1 LNFAGRRISRCI
13 IEREIISPKGGA
25 ALMEKKKI
33 RMACTVGTS
42 AQGHF
47 SLGTETGGSEKTKKE
62 LAAEFIGYGSG
73 RGKNRDKKRTF
84 LSAYLKSPEDMKTW
98 EVVRCAGTS
107 PKPGVLSERKFPSA
121 EIQSIVRW
129 LWKKADGS
137 QVDMEIILFE
147 NSAEGEGTEFSPFT
161 ARVTEFF
168 LYEMERAGLLPKGTS
183 LSIDIKPL
191 VIDVSNE
198 QKFLKSLGGLF
209 EALNDERKKA
219 LENGQE
225 FIVNTSGGYKSVS
238 AYAMLYAQL
247 REAPSLYTF
256 EGGNC
261 DAVELTSFPVSYA
274 LGALDEEMSLLKAL
288 RKSPDLL
295 KSTSRESKNLP
306 LWVRSLVFAGSE
318 GPEMPLVDV
327 LLEEYREKRRGSEAV
342 GSGLLEILGRKGRR
356 YKEYISDRI
365 RNEWAELWIGDQ
377 IPETVEHSRRHS
389 KRLMEFAANLYRSAW
404 EPLDRLGLTSPEII
418 ALLISCIYL
427 HDIGHTAISF
437 PVAEVTDSPFLLGS
451 FPSSVREVH
460 HLLSSEL
467 IRKKETELFPPHHG
481 LELTF
486 LKKLV
491 PLISA
496 HHRGYT
502 TLTEKQGDAAP
513 GGKIRLVGTFLFG
526 EETFRST
533 LRPLETKLREL
544 SENERGGIPV
554 ETLLDLAALFR
565 IIDGA
570 DVQADRVV
578 DDIYLKARLQRTKE
592 EARTFSAELS
602 GFSALAGENS
612 ALGEI
617 LKKVGD
623 ITNAGEK
630 IRIEDILRGSIPKSE
645 SSVIKNNCDSVYE
658 DVFNELLH
666 MKAGARCPGKAVH
679 LNRLQALFLSLANR
693 TAFKWEQFL
702 HFFKHQCVGTVFP
715 VYENGEVM
723 IHVWPNSDLPFD
735 SEILGTSLSV
745 VKGDIEKEWEKAC
758 FAGKEEPILLKGI
771 RFSVQLHLEEE

>member
-1 LNFAGRRISRCI
+1 MVIGEISRCI
-13 IEREIISPKGGA
+13 IKREIISPKGGA
-25 ALMEKKKI
+25 ALMEKRKI

-42 AQGHF
+42 ARSHF
-47 SLGTETGGSEKTKKE
+47 SFDIENSNGKTAPE
-62 LAAEFIGYGSG
+62 LKADFIAYGSDLD
-73 RGKNRDKKRTF
+73 RKRQF
-84 LSAYLKSPEDMKTW
+84 LSTYLKSPKVRETW
-98 EVVRCAGTS
+98 EIVTDRGS
-107 PKPGVLSERKFPSA
+107 SQKIELLNERMFPSA

-129 LWKKADGS
+129 LWKKPDGR
-137 QVDMEIILFE
+137 QVDLEVILFE
-147 NSAEGEGTEFSPFT
+147 NPAEKEETVDSPFT

-168 LYEMERAGLLPKGTS
+168 LYKMERAGLLPKGS
-183 LSIDIKPL
+183 SISIEIKPL
-191 VIDVSNE
+191 DIDVSNE
-198 QKFLKSLGGLF
+198 KNFLISLGKLF
-209 EALNDERKKA
+209 KALNDERNKA

-256 EGGNC
+256 EKGNC
-261 DAVELTSFPVSYA
+261 DALELTSFPVSYA
-274 LGALDEEMSLLKAL
+274 LSALDEEMSLLKAL

-295 KSTSRESKNLP
+295 KSTSKESQNLP
-306 LWVRSLVFAGSE
+306 LWVRSMVFTGSE
-318 GPEMPLVDV
+318 EPEMPLVDV
-327 LLEEYREKRRGSEAV
+327 LLEEYKDKRRGSEAV
-342 GSGLLEILGRKGRR
+342 GSGLLEILGRKDRSF
-356 YKEYISDRI
+356 KEYIAGRI
-365 RNEWAELWIGDQ
+365 QKEWAELWIGDQ

-389 KRLMEFAANLYRSAW
+389 KRLMEFAANLYRSAE

-437 PVAEVTDSPFLLGS
+437 PVEEVTDTPFLLGS

-481 LELTF
+481 QEPTF

-502 TLTEKQGDAAP
+502 TLTEKQGTAIMKKKQA
-513 GGKIRLVGTFLFG
+513 ILLVGTFLFG
-526 EETFRST
+526 ESHFSRT
-533 LRPLETKLREL
+533 LLPLERKLREL
-544 SENERGGIPV
+544 SEDERGGIPV
-554 ETLLDLAALFR
+554 EKLLNLAALLR

-592 EARTFSAELS
+592 EAKTFAAELS
-602 GFSALAGENS
+602 GFSPLAINEPV
-612 ALGEI
+612 LGEI

-623 ITNAGEK
+623 ISTAGEK
-630 IRIEDILRGSIPKSE
+630 IRIEDILRGSIPESE
-645 SSVIKNNCDSVYE
+645 SGVIKDNCASVYE
-658 DVFNELLH
+658 DIFKALLR
-666 MKAGARCPGKAVH
+666 MKGEADCPGKAVH
-679 LNRLQALFLSLANR
+679 LNRLEALFLSLANR

-715 VYENGEVM
+715 VYENGEII
-723 IHVWPNSDLPFD
+723 IHLWPNSDLSFD
-735 SEILGTSLSV
+735 SEILDTSLKE
-745 VKGDIEKEWEKAC
+745 VKKHIEDEWKKAC
-758 FAGKEEPILLKGI
+758 FDGKEEDAVLLKGI

>member
-1 LNFAGRRISRCI
+1 
-13 IEREIISPKGGA
+13 
-25 ALMEKKKI
+25 MEKRKI

-42 AQGHF
+42 ALSHF
-47 SLGTETGGSEKTKKE
+47 SFEKEYSEGKTPSE
-62 LAAEFIGYGSG
+62 LKADFIAFDSDLD
-73 RGKNRDKKRTF
+73 GKSLF
-84 LSAYLKSPEDMKTW
+84 LSTYLKSPKDTKTW
-98 EVVRCAGTS
+98 EIVTDRGS
-107 PKPGVLSERKFPSA
+107 SQKIELLHERMFPSA

-129 LWKKADGS
+129 LWKKADGRP
-137 QVDMEIILFE
+137 VDMEVILFE
-147 NSAEGEGTEFSPFT
+147 NPAEEEGTVDSSFT

-168 LYEMERAGLLPKGTS
+168 LYEMERAGLLPEGTS
-183 LSIDIKPL
+183 LSIDIKHL
-191 VIDVSNE
+191 AIDVSNE
-198 QKFLKSLGGLF
+198 QNFLKSLGKLF
-209 EALNDERKKA
+209 KALNDERNKA

-256 EGGNC
+256 ERGNC

-274 LGALDEEMSLLKAL
+274 LSALDEEMSLLKAL

-295 KSTSRESKNLP
+295 KNASRESKNLP
-306 LWVRSLVFAGSE
+306 LWVRSMVFTGSE
-318 GPEMPLVDV
+318 EPKMPLVDV
-327 LLEEYREKRRGSEAV
+327 LLEEYKEKRRGSEAV
-342 GSGLLEILGRKGRR
+342 GSGLIEILGRKDRTF
-356 YKEYISDRI
+356 KEYVSERI

-389 KRLMEFAANLYRSAW
+389 KRLMEFAANLYRSAE

-437 PVAEVTDSPFLLGS
+437 PVEEVTDAPFLLGS

-481 LELTF
+481 QEPTF

-513 GGKIRLVGTFLFG
+513 GEKIRLVGTFLFG
-526 EETFRST
+526 EDTFRST

-554 ETLLDLAALFR
+554 EKLLDLAALFR

-592 EARTFSAELS
+592 EAKTFAAELS
-602 GFSALAGENS
+602 GFSPLAINEPV
-612 ALGEI
+612 LGEI

-623 ITNAGEK
+623 ISTAGEK
-630 IRIEDILRGSIPKSE
+630 IRIEDILRGSIPESE
-645 SSVIKNNCDSVYE
+645 SGVIKDNCASVYE
-658 DVFNELLH
+658 DIFKALLR
-666 MKAGARCPGKAVH
+666 MKGEADCPGKAVH
-679 LNRLQALFLSLANR
+679 LNRLKALFLSLANR

-715 VYENGEVM
+715 VYENGEIM
-723 IHVWPNSDLPFD
+723 IHVWPNSDLSFD
-735 SEILGTSLSV
+735 SEILGASLTE
-745 VKGDIEKEWEKAC
+745 VKGDIKKEWKKAC
-758 FAGKEEPILLKGI
+758 FAGKEEDAVLLKGI

>member
-1 LNFAGRRISRCI
+1 
-13 IEREIISPKGGA
+13 
-25 ALMEKKKI
+25 MEKRKI

-47 SLGTETGGSEKTKKE
+47 SLGTKTSGSKKTKEE

-73 RGKNRDKKRTF
+73 RGKNRDKKRAF

-295 KSTSRESKNLP
+295 KSASRESKNLP

-327 LLEEYREKRRGSEAV
+327 LLEEYREKRRGSEAI
-342 GSGLLEILGRKGRR
+342 GSGLLDILGRKGRR

-389 KRLMEFAANLYRSAW
+389 KRLMEFAANLYRSAE

-437 PVAEVTDSPFLLGS
+437 PIAEETDTPFLLGS

-460 HLLSSEL
+460 HLLSAEL
-467 IRKKETELFPPHHG
+467 IRKKATELFPDHRG

-491 PLISA
+491 PLISE

-502 TLTEKQGDAAP
+502 TLTEQQGTADMKKKQA
-513 GGKIRLVGTFLFG
+513 ILLVGTFLFG
-526 EETFRST
+526 ESHFTRT
-533 LRPLETKLREL
+533 LHPLERKLREL
-544 SENERGGIPV
+544 SEDERGGIPV
-554 ETLLDLAALFR
+554 EKLLNLAALLR

-592 EARTFSAELS
+592 EAKTFAAELS
-602 GFSALAGENS
+602 GFSPLAINEPV
-612 ALGEI
+612 LGEI

-623 ITNAGEK
+623 ISTAGEK
-630 IRIEDILRGSIPKSE
+630 IRIEDILRGSIPESE
-645 SSVIKNNCDSVYE
+645 SGVIKDNCASVYE
-658 DVFNELLH
+658 DIFKALLR
-666 MKAGARCPGKAVH
+666 MKGEADCPGKAVH
-679 LNRLQALFLSLANR
+679 LNRLEALFLSLANR

-715 VYENGEVM
+715 VYENGEIR
-723 IHVWPNSDLPFD
+723 IHLWPNSELSFD
-735 SEILGTSLSV
+735 SEILDTSLKE
-745 VKGDIEKEWEKAC
+745 VKKDIGDEWKKAC
-758 FAGKEEPILLKGI
+758 FDGKEEDAVLLKGI

>member
-1 LNFAGRRISRCI
+1 
-13 IEREIISPKGGA
+13 
-25 ALMEKKKI
+25 MEKRKI

-42 AQGHF
+42 AKGHF
-47 SLGTETGGSEKTKKE
+47 SFDIENSNGKTASELK
-62 LAAEFIGYGSG
+62 AAFIAFDSDLN
-73 RGKNRDKKRTF
+73 GKNLF
-84 LSAYLKSPEDMKTW
+84 LSTYLKSPKDTKTW
-98 EVVRCAGTS
+98 EIVTDRGS
-107 PKPGVLSERKFPSA
+107 SQKIELLHERMFPSA

-129 LWKKADGS
+129 LWKKTDGRP
-137 QVDMEIILFE
+137 VDMEVILFE
-147 NSAEGEGTEFSPFT
+147 NPAEGEETGDSSFT

-168 LYEMERAGLLPKGTS
+168 LYEMERAGLLPEGTS
-183 LSIDIKPL
+183 LSIAIKPL

-198 QKFLKSLGGLF
+198 KKFLKSLGGLF

-295 KSTSRESKNLP
+295 KNASRESKNLP
-306 LWVRSLVFAGSE
+306 LWIRSLVFAGSE

-327 LLEEYREKRRGSEAV
+327 LLEEYKEKRRGSEAV

-389 KRLMEFAANLYRSAW
+389 KRLMEFAANLYRSAE

-437 PVAEVTDSPFLLGS
+437 PLEEVTDAPFLLGS

-467 IRKKETELFPPHHG
+467 IRKKETELFPPHYG
-481 LELTF
+481 QEPTF

-502 TLTEKQGDAAP
+502 TLTEKQGTAIMKKKQA
-513 GGKIRLVGTFLFG
+513 ILLVGTFLFG
-526 EETFRST
+526 ESHFSRT
-533 LRPLETKLREL
+533 LLPLERKLREL
-544 SENERGGIPV
+544 SEDERGGIPV
-554 ETLLDLAALFR
+554 EKLLNLAALLR

-592 EARTFSAELS
+592 EAKTFAAELS
-602 GFSALAGENS
+602 GFSPLAINEPV
-612 ALGEI
+612 LGEI

-623 ITNAGEK
+623 ISTAGEK
-630 IRIEDILRGSIPKSE
+630 IRIEDILRGSIPESE
-645 SSVIKNNCDSVYE
+645 SGVIKDNCASVYE
-658 DVFNELLH
+658 DIFKALLR
-666 MKAGARCPGKAVH
+666 MKGEADCPGKAVH
-679 LNRLQALFLSLANR
+679 LNRLEALFLSLANR

-715 VYENGEVM
+715 VYENGEIR
-723 IHVWPNSDLPFD
+723 IHLWPNSELSFD
-735 SEILGTSLSV
+735 SEILDTSLKE
-745 VKGDIEKEWEKAC
+745 VKKDIEDEWKKAC
-758 FAGKEEPILLKGI
+758 FDGKEEDAVLLKGI

>member
-1 LNFAGRRISRCI
+1 
-13 IEREIISPKGGA
+13 
-25 ALMEKKKI
+25 MEKRKI

-42 AQGHF
+42 AKGHF
-47 SLGTETGGSEKTKKE
+47 SFDIENSNGKTASELK
-62 LAAEFIGYGSG
+62 ADFIAFDSDLD
-73 RGKNRDKKRTF
+73 GKSLF
-84 LSAYLKSPEDMKTW
+84 LSTYLKSPKDTKTW
-98 EVVRCAGTS
+98 EIVTDRGS
-107 PKPGVLSERKFPSA
+107 SQKIELLHERMFPSA

-129 LWKKADGS
+129 LWKKTDGRP
-137 QVDMEIILFE
+137 VDMEVILFE
-147 NSAEGEGTEFSPFT
+147 NPAEGEETGDSSFT

-168 LYEMERAGLLPKGTS
+168 LYEMERAGLLPEGTS
-183 LSIDIKPL
+183 LSIAIKPL

-198 QKFLKSLGGLF
+198 KKFLKSLGGLF

-295 KSTSRESKNLP
+295 KNASRESKNLP
-306 LWVRSLVFAGSE
+306 LWIRSLVFAGSE

-327 LLEEYREKRRGSEAV
+327 LLEEYKEKRRGSEAV

-389 KRLMEFAANLYRSAW
+389 KRLMEFAANLYRSAE

-437 PVAEVTDSPFLLGS
+437 PIAEETDTPFLLGS

-460 HLLSSEL
+460 HLLSAEL
-467 IRKKETELFPPHHG
+467 IRKKATELFPDHRG

-491 PLISA
+491 PLISE

-513 GGKIRLVGTFLFG
+513 GEKIRLVGTFLFG
-526 EETFRST
+526 EDTFRST

-554 ETLLDLAALFR
+554 EKLLDLAALFR

-592 EARTFSAELS
+592 EAKTFAAELS
-602 GFSALAGENS
+602 GFSPLAINEPV
-612 ALGEI
+612 LGEI

-623 ITNAGEK
+623 ISTAGEK
-630 IRIEDILRGSIPKSE
+630 IRIEDILRGSIPESE
-645 SSVIKNNCDSVYE
+645 SGVIKDNCASVYE
-658 DVFNELLH
+658 DIFKALLR
-666 MKAGARCPGKAVH
+666 MKGEADCPGKAVH
-679 LNRLQALFLSLANR
+679 LNRLKALFLSLANR

-715 VYENGEVM
+715 VYENGEIM
-723 IHVWPNSDLPFD
+723 IHVWPNSDLSFD
-735 SEILGTSLSV
+735 SEILGASLTE
-745 VKGDIEKEWEKAC
+745 VKGDIKKEWKKAC
-758 FAGKEEPILLKGI
+758 FAGKEEDAVLLKGI